1 MEIRING
8 NDKKQLFEA
17 IEGILRMK
25 GVEHVLI
32 ADADDKFMVANSV
45 STLEKFIYTMLLGLF
60 TGCKHKKEAVLKL
73 LDVMKEMAEELPDE
87 EREDN

>member
-1 MEIRING
+1 MT
-8 NDKKQLFEA
+8 
-17 IEGILRMK
+17 

-60 TGCKHKKEAVLKL
+60 TGCKHKK
-73 LDVMKEMAEELPDE
+73 
-87 EREDN
+87 RQCSNCWT